1 MALAK
6 TIDQVWHDGQRL
18 HVLFTVTPSGSYVS
32 GGDALDLSDS
42 LIPGGEAPDWVEIHG
57 EAGFPYEYVIGAN
70 LAAGLMKV
78 RVNTTAGA
86 NNPLPEHTAASYVA
100 GVSGDAIKG
109 HAIFRFGR

>member
-1 MALAK
+1 MALAR

-18 HVLFTVTPSGSYVS
+18 HVLFTVTASGSYAS

-70 LAAGLMKV
+70 LATGLMKT
-78 RVNTTAGA
+78 RVNTGAGA
-86 NNPLPEHTAASYVA
+86 NAALPEHTVVALVA
-100 GVSGDAIKG
+100 GVTGDTIRF